1 MNFKSNHVYAPVLAL
16 GLVLSLLL
24 PTAAKQ
30 FVQCSVSVD
39 GQKTFKVDSIY
50 PDKKVYLEVRG
61 LASAMGWRVMP
72 INNGRSL
79 RIGGKDFNDLK
90 EYDRRTYVSA
100 DEIGQQFGYEV
111 KDSKSGLVVDL
122 WTKSGGKSA
131 GAAPVKYDMRVLKK
145 EKTTTP
151 NPEYDMYKL
160 TLQVKNPTSTPT
172 RINAK
177 GFRLVDDKGQSH
189 NCEGSFDIGLPPK
202 QPVEVERV
210 YFSIPRMVSPR
221 TVKLV
226 DDKGQEIGSARF

>member
-1 MNFKSNHVYAPVLAL
+1 MNFKSNLVDVPILAL

-79 RIGGKDFNDLK
+79 RIGGQDFNDLK

-131 GAAPVKYDMRVLKK
+131 GAAPVKYDIRVLKK

-160 TLQVKNPTSTPT
+160 TLQVKNPTTNPGSTPRAFAWST
-172 RINAK
+172 TKDR
-177 GFRLVDDKGQSH
+177 FT
-189 NCEGSFDIGLPPK
+189 
-202 QPVEVERV
+202 
-210 YFSIPRMVSPR
+210 
-221 TVKLV
+221 TVKAPSISASLPSSRWRLSASIFPSLEWLAP
-226 DDKGQEIGSARF
+226 GQ